1 MRNSQRLSGIVII
14 ALILC
19 IGFIAIGAENARAGL
34 SPCTVVVEKVE
45 IPDTGTEFEFTS
57 TKENASE
64 FTLVNGQTFG
74 VGVGIEQTVN
84 IAEIVPSGYVVESI
98 VCDGGE
104 DTCGEVPCLDI
115 SIGSESLSA
124 TCLDDEVR
132 TCAFTN
138 VLTAAEVPTI
148 SEWGL
153 IAMAGFLGLIAFF
166 AIRRK
171 KAVA

>member
-1 MRNSQRLSGIVII
+1 MRKLSFSVF
-14 ALILC
+14 AMVLVLC
-19 IGFIAIGAENARAGL
+19 IGFIAIGVDNARAGL

-45 IPDTGTEFEFTS
+45 VPDTGTEFEFTS
-57 TKENASE
+57 TAENFSE

-74 VGVGIEQTVN
+74 VGVGIEETVN
-84 IAEIVPSGYVVESI
+84 VAEIVPDGYVLESI

-104 DTCGEVPCLDI
+104 DTCGDVPCLDI

-138 VLTAAEVPTI
+138 VLTAAEVPTV

-153 IAMAGFLGLIAFF
+153 IAMAGVLGLIAFF
-166 AIRRK
+166 VLRRK